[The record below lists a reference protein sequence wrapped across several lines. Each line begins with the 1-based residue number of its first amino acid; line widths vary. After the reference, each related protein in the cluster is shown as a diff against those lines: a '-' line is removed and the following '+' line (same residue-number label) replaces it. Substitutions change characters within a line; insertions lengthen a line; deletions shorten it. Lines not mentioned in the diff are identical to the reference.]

1 MDLKQYVEDLAIKT
15 QKASK
20 GLAKLCAQDKNKIL
34 QHIALEIKNQQEAL
48 KAENAKDM
56 EAGKK
61 GNLSAALLDRLLLN
75 DSRILGMLESLE
87 TVIKLDDPVGEIF
100 DSKKLLNGA
109 FVGKKRIPLGTIAMI
124 YESRPNVAVEAAS
137 LCIKS
142 GNGVIL
148 RGGKEAT
155 YSNAFLG
162 KLIQT
167 GIQKA
172 GFSPD
177 MVSMIEVADRE
188 TVLHLVKAK
197 GLIDVVI
204 PRGGEGLI
212 NFVSEHALIPVIKHD
227 KGVCSLF
234 IDENAQK
241 DMAQAIA
248 INAKVQRPGV
258 CNAIENLF
266 IHKNYP
272 YAKELVLALIE
283 KQVEIRGDQKI
294 ALLDNKIKPLKD
306 LKELAE
312 EYLDLI
318 LSVKY
323 VEDIDEAIAL
333 IATYGSGH
341 SDAIVTENYTHA
353 QQFLNEVSS
362 AAVYVN
368 ASTRFT
374 DGAEFGMGAEIGIS
388 TNKLHARGPMG
399 LKELCTYQFV
409 VYGSGQIRS

>member
-1 MDLKQYVEDLAIKT
+1 MW
-15 QKASK
+15 
-20 GLAKLCAQDKNKIL
+20 
-34 QHIALEIKNQQEAL
+34 
-48 KAENAKDM
+48 
-56 EAGKK
+56 
-61 GNLSAALLDRLLLN
+61 LSGR
-75 DSRILGMLESLE
+75 R
-87 TVIKLDDPVGEIF
+87 
-100 DSKKLLNGA
+100 
-109 FVGKKRIPLGTIAMI
+109 
-124 YESRPNVAVEAAS
+124 
-137 LCIKS
+137 
-142 GNGVIL
+142 
-148 RGGKEAT
+148 
-155 YSNAFLG
+155 
-162 KLIQT
+162 
-167 GIQKA
+167 
-172 GFSPD
+172 
-177 MVSMIEVADRE
+177 
-188 TVLHLVKAK
+188 
-197 GLIDVVI
+197 
-204 PRGGEGLI
+204 GLI
-212 NFVSEHALIPVIKHD
+212 NCSEHALIPVIKHD